1 MTNRFISWDVPSWTQ
16 EIIVE
21 AKISKIGW
29 WDGSAKSSIKIPTR
43 MSNDVKNST
52 VNDITCPLRVMT
64 FFRFLKII
72 LKFLLELKKCL
83 KKKLFSSK
91 SGLNSL
97 IPTSVVWHL

>member
-64 FFRFLKII
+64 FFRFLKIVLKNVFIRTKKVFKKEII
-72 LKFLLELKKCL
+72 LKQIW
-83 KKKLFSSK
+83 S
-91 SGLNSL
+91 
-97 IPTSVVWHL
+97 